1 MKKEYLNFWMRSNT
15 VPEYNF
21 IFKIKYAPHK
31 NTKNLKNLNGFY
43 FLRISL
49 FTSRKGVVVREALRE
64 RSLGTTSHSLGLF
77 PLVSFL
83 ALNAAVYEAQ
93 CALTSEKSTI

>member
-1 MKKEYLNFWMRSNT
+1 MRSNT

-31 NTKNLKNLNGFY
+31 NTKNLKTLNGFY

-49 FTSRKGVVVREALRE
+49 FTSRKGVVVREALRAQHGE

>member
-1 MKKEYLNFWMRSNT
+1 MPR
-15 VPEYNF
+15 P
-21 IFKIKYAPHK
+21 PHK
-31 NTKNLKNLNGFY
+31 YENLKNLNGFY

-49 FTSRKGVVVREALRE
+49 FTSRKGVVVREAPGTTRE